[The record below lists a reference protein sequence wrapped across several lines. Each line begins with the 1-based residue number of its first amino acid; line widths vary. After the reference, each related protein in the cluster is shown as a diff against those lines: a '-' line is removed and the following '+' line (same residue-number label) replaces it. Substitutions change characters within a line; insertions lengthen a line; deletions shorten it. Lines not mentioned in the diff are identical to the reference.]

1 MNSDYNKERA
11 HDLKEALHYVIDE
24 KNQQADL
31 TELGRGLISPSD
43 PEGFV
48 IPDLATTYVEI
59 DRKKTLSDEEKRKE
73 REQAEVEFQVKSERI
88 HTISQLLRAYA
99 LYEKDKE
106 YVVQGGKVM
115 IVDENTGRSDAGSRD
130 GAMGCTRRSNPR
142 KECRSRRKPRPTPPL
157 PFKIISGCMKNWLV

>member
-1 MNSDYNKERA
+1 M
-11 HDLKEALHYVIDE
+11 
-24 KNQQADL
+24 
-31 TELGRGLISPSD
+31 
-43 PEGFV
+43 

-115 IVDENTGRSDAGSRD
+115 IVDENTGRLMPGRRGVTDY
-130 GAMGCTRRSNPR
+130 TRQWNPR
-142 KECRSRRKPRPTPPL
+142 KVSADRKGNQDLRHHYYSELFPD
-157 PFKIISGCMKNWLV
+157 V